1 MDSTHDPTST
11 SSPDPDPEKR
21 KEEAN
26 RAELT
31 ERIVRALPE
40 DGRIEPLEGLF
51 LNRSSSPTEPLH
63 AVVVQP
69 CFCVI
74 AQGGK
79 EIHLGEHR
87 YRYDPYK
94 YLLVTAE
101 LPLTGEV
108 LDASEEEPYLSLRLD
123 LDPSLVSS
131 VMVEAGHT
139 APPDGSDVRAIDV
152 NPLSDSL
159 LDASVRLVRLL
170 ETPED
175 APVLKPMI
183 TREIIYRLLQG
194 EQSERLRHV
203 AVLNGQGHRIAE
215 AVRRLRQ
222 NFDESIQVETLAEEF
237 GMSSSSFYQHFK
249 DFTGMSP
256 LQFQK
261 QLRLQEARRLM
272 LGEDLNASTAG
283 YRVGY
288 DDPSHFSREY
298 KRQFGRP
305 PMQDVEQ
312 LRAATTGGVS

>member
-1 MDSTHDPTST
+1 
-11 SSPDPDPEKR
+11 
-21 KEEAN
+21 
-26 RAELT
+26 
-31 ERIVRALPE
+31 
-40 DGRIEPLEGLF
+40 
-51 LNRSSSPTEPLH
+51 
-63 AVVVQP
+63 
-69 CFCVI
+69 
-74 AQGGK
+74 
-79 EIHLGEHR
+79 
-87 YRYDPYK
+87 
-94 YLLVTAE
+94 
-101 LPLTGEV
+101 
-108 LDASEEEPYLSLRLD
+108 
-123 LDPSLVSS
+123 
-131 VMVEAGHT
+131 
-139 APPDGSDVRAIDV
+139 
-152 NPLSDSL
+152 
-159 LDASVRLVRLL
+159 
-170 ETPED
+170 
-175 APVLKPMI
+175 MI

-194 EQSERLRHV
+194 EQSERLRHI

-222 NFDESIQVETLAEEF
+222 NFDESIQVEALAEEF

-249 DFTGMSP
+249 DFTGMTP